1 TYTLSFIAITSGQV
15 NSAMNYTYMMNDSD
29 GVNYS
34 FPTPKR
40 ELIGPVGNMTAYKYT
55 TTRVAPFGGPSHII
69 IGSDSI
75 NQGVHVYIY
84 ISQPQLEI
92 GNKATAWSRSYR
104 ASVSKERIIA
114 EINLDKS
121 GTKIN
126 GDMVDINANRINL
139 NANEDFKL
147 VVGDA
152 K

>member
-1 TYTLSFIAITSGQV
+1 
-15 NSAMNYTYMMNDSD
+15 YMMNDSD

-55 TTRVAPFGGPSHII
+55 TTRVAPFGGPSHIL

-75 NQGVHVYIY
+75 NQGVHGYIY

-92 GNKATAWSRSYR
+92 GNKATAWSRSHR
-104 ASVSKERIIA
+104 DSVSKERIIA

-152 K
+152 KKALTDSSKAQNTANLAVP